1 MRIKVF
7 QAATMK
13 DAMAQVKDELGDDA
27 VILHTKKI
35 KKGGILGYGAKEI
48 FEVTA
53 ALDETP
59 RRPPKKRAERLPT
72 LAELQAE
79 EAGEGKPVKS
89 SVPLPLGHAGT
100 APAPAAA
107 AAADAQAAQGEPPLT
122 ALPQPQQPQ
131 PQPQLLQPQQPQ
143 LLQQQ
148 QSQPLPQQPPLPQP
162 QPQPQLSQQPPLPQP
177 QPQLPQQPHLSQSA
191 ARRYKTAGTEAAVAE
206 AERQAREAV
215 SRQAQAQA
223 SPQEPFVP
231 SFPSEEGH
239 ADPFQPLVPSAE
251 DPPAEPP
258 ARKVRRKKP
267 PARKLKKPRTVKE
280 KKTEEE
286 AETSSAAAPSR
297 RMKRGTEKADAPL
310 QEEDRQDGDA
320 SAAKADEEKQR
331 ETIEALQNE
340 LAQMKAMLVQVVGK
354 EKAPEDEMSLQQAL
368 KQQEVD
374 SDIVDDVVLQ
384 LPAETVLADRDTPLA
399 LEGLTKY
406 LSDNVQMADGLELK
420 ARKRKI
426 AALLGPTGVGKTTTL
441 AKIAAQCVL
450 EKGVST
456 AFITADTYRISAV
469 EQLKTYAD
477 ILGLP
482 IAIVYTPDE
491 LKEAI
496 QKFRQKQLILIDTAG
511 RSQHNRRQMA
521 ELKDFLAVNQNIE
534 KYLVLSATTKNEDAK
549 DIVDKFSV
557 CKPDKVIF
565 TKTDETKSLG
575 IILNI
580 LRKKAMRLSYLT
592 NGQSVPDDIVP
603 AQAEKLAELFLR

>member
-1 MRIKVF
+1 
-7 QAATMK
+7 MK

-53 ALDETP
+53 ALDEVP
-59 RRPPKKRAERLPT
+59 RRPPKKREERLPT
-72 LAELQAE
+72 LAELQAQDASAKE
-79 EAGEGKPVKS
+79 PPKS
-89 SVPLPLGHAGT
+89 AVPLPQGHAARAVQGETMTPLAVPQEGQARAVSASVAT
-100 APAPAAA
+100 AVDPLQMQMPVQQATAAA
-107 AAADAQAAQGEPPLT
+107 
-122 ALPQPQQPQ
+122 QPQRR
-131 PQPQLLQPQQPQ
+131 
-143 LLQQQ
+143 
-148 QSQPLPQQPPLPQP
+148 
-162 QPQPQLSQQPPLPQP
+162 
-177 QPQLPQQPHLSQSA
+177 LSQSA
-191 ARRYKTAGTEAAVAE
+191 AKSYKTAGTEAAVAE
-206 AERQAREAV
+206 AKRQAYDSMPDVTAPV
-215 SRQAQAQA
+215 VAGK
-223 SPQEPFVP
+223 EPFVP
-231 SFPSEEGH
+231 AFPSQEQAAES
-239 ADPFQPLVPSAE
+239 FLPLVPAAE
-251 DPPAEPP
+251 KAESLEPP
-258 ARKVRRKKP
+258 VRKVRRRRAATVKR
-267 PARKLKKPRTVKE
+267 RKLRAAE
-280 KKTEEE
+280 KKDTLDE
-286 AETSSAAAPSR
+286 AAVSSSAADVAPR
-297 RMKRGTEKADAPL
+297 AKPVDEKAAQASKEDADKS
-310 QEEDRQDGDA
+310 QESAARPPEKGDA
-320 SAAKADEEKQR
+320 ERQQ

-340 LAQMKAMLVQVVGK
+340 LLQMKAMLVQVVSK

-368 KQQEVD
+368 KQQDVEP
-374 SDIVDDVVLQ
+374 DIIEDVVLQ
-384 LPAETVLADRDTPLA
+384 LPAETILADKDTPLA

-406 LSDNVQMADGLELK
+406 LADNMQMADGLELK
-420 ARKRKI
+420 SRKRKI

-450 EKGVST
+450 EKGIST

-521 ELKDFLAVNQNIE
+521 ELKDFLAVNPNIE

-580 LRKKAMRLSYLT
+580 LCKKDMRLSYLT
-592 NGQSVPDDIVP
+592 NGQSVPDDIVS
-603 AQAEKLAELFLR
+603 AEAGKLAELFLR

>member
-1 MRIKVF
+1 
-7 QAATMK
+7 MK
-13 DAMAQVKDELGDDA
+13 EAMAQVKDELGDDA

-53 ALDETP
+53 ALDEVT

-79 EAGEGKPVKS
+79 EAGGGQKPKS
-89 SVPLPLGHAGT
+89 SVPLPQGHASPMPAAPSAPPVRQTPEQRT
-100 APAPAAA
+100 AVPLSASRPAAA
-107 AAADAQAAQGEPPLT
+107 APQSLQPAS
-122 ALPQPQQPQ
+122 LPPQQR
-131 PQPQLLQPQQPQ
+131 
-143 LLQQQ
+143 
-148 QSQPLPQQPPLPQP
+148 
-162 QPQPQLSQQPPLPQP
+162 
-177 QPQLPQQPHLSQSA
+177 LSQSA
-191 ARRYKTAGTEAAVAE
+191 ARSYRTAGTEAAVAA
-206 AERQAREAV
+206 AERQACAPAPASSAAV
-215 SRQAQAQA
+215 SAE
-223 SPQEPFVP
+223 SFVP
-231 SFPSEEGH
+231 SFPQGNAQEDS
-239 ADPFQPLVPSAE
+239 FQPLVPSAGE
-251 DPPAEPP
+251 APPKSP
-258 ARKVRRKKP
+258 ARKARRRKPAAPKRRKACAAEAKGAAGEETARAASASRRAKREADEAAVSPQEKRQKAEAP
-267 PARKLKKPRTVKE
+267 PAKS
-280 KKTEEE
+280 EEE
-286 AETSSAAAPSR
+286 R
-297 RMKRGTEKADAPL
+297 
-310 QEEDRQDGDA
+310 
-320 SAAKADEEKQR
+320 QR
-331 ETIEALQNE
+331 ETIEELQSE
-340 LAQMKAMLVQVVGK
+340 LAQMKAMLVQVVSK
-354 EKAPEDEMSLQQAL
+354 EKTPEDEMSLQQVL
-368 KQQEVD
+368 KQQEVE
-374 SDIVDDVVLQ
+374 SDIIDDVVLQ
-384 LPAETVLADRDTPLA
+384 LPAEAILADKDTPLA

-406 LSDNVQMADGLELK
+406 LADNVQMADGLELK
-420 ARKRKI
+420 SRKRKI

-521 ELKDFLAVNQNIE
+521 ELKEFLAVNQNIE

-549 DIVDKFSV
+549 DILDKFSG

-580 LRKKAMRLSYLT
+580 LRRKEMRLSYLT

-603 AQAEKLAELFLR
+603 AEAGKLAKLFLR

>member
-53 ALDETP
+53 ALDEVT
-59 RRPPKKRAERLPT
+59 RRPPKKRPERLPT

-79 EAGEGKPVKS
+79 AAGGETKPKS
-89 SVPLPLGHAGT
+89 AVPLPQGHA
-100 APAPAAA
+100 A
-107 AAADAQAAQGEPPLT
+107 
-122 ALPQPQQPQ
+122 ALPQAVPAAPAQQVSVPVPTGPPAAPVPPLMQSAQ
-131 PQPQLLQPQQPQ
+131 PMQ
-143 LLQQQ
+143 
-148 QSQPLPQQPPLPQP
+148 QPLPIE
-162 QPQPQLSQQPPLPQP
+162 SQQPM
-177 QPQLPQQPHLSQSA
+177 QQPRLSQSA
-191 ARRYKTAGTEAAVAE
+191 AKSYRTAGTEAAVAE
-206 AERQAREAV
+206 AARQARA
-215 SRQAQAQA
+215 AAPA
-223 SPQEPFVP
+223 SPDDASAEPFVP
-231 SFPSEEGH
+231 SFPSGKAPE
-239 ADPFQPLVPSAE
+239 APFQPLVPSAGE
-251 DPPAEPP
+251 APQESP
-258 ARKVRRKKP
+258 ARKARRRKPAQPKRRKVHAAEAKETAGVEAEREASSSRRVKREEDEAASSQEKRREDESP
-267 PARKLKKPRTVKE
+267 PAKS
-280 KKTEEE
+280 EEE
-286 AETSSAAAPSR
+286 R
-297 RMKRGTEKADAPL
+297 
-310 QEEDRQDGDA
+310 
-320 SAAKADEEKQR
+320 QR
-331 ETIEALQNE
+331 ETIEELQNE
-340 LAQMKAMLVQVVGK
+340 LAQMKAMLVQVVSK
-354 EKAPEDEMSLQQAL
+354 EKTPEDEMSLQQVL
-368 KQQEVD
+368 KQQEVE
-374 SDIVDDVVLQ
+374 SDIIDDVVLQ
-384 LPAETVLADRDTPLA
+384 LPAEAILADKDTPLA
-399 LEGLTKY
+399 LDGLTKY
-406 LSDNVQMADGLELK
+406 LADNVQMADGLELK
-420 ARKRKI
+420 SRKRKI

-450 EKGVST
+450 EKGIST

-521 ELKDFLAVNQNIE
+521 ELKEFLAVNQNIE

-549 DIVDKFSV
+549 DIIDKFSV

-580 LRKKAMRLSYLT
+580 LRRKEMRLSYLT

-603 AQAEKLAELFLR
+603 AEAGKLAELFLR

>member
-1 MRIKVF
+1 
-7 QAATMK
+7 MK

-89 SVPLPLGHAGT
+89 SVPLPQGHAG
-100 APAPAAA
+100 AVPAPAAA

-122 ALPQPQQPQ
+122 ALPQPQP
-131 PQPQLLQPQQPQ
+131 PQPQ

-206 AERQAREAV
+206 AERQAREAA

-297 RMKRGTEKADAPL
+297 RMKRGAEKADAPP

-340 LAQMKAMLVQVVGK
+340 LEQMKAMLVQVVGK
-354 EKAPEDEMSLQQAL
+354 EKTPEDEMSLQQAL

-592 NGQSVPDDIVP
+592 NGQSLPDDIVP

>member
-13 DAMAQVKDELGDDA
+13 DAMAQVKEELGDDA

-53 ALDETP
+53 ALDEVT
-59 RRPPKKRAERLPT
+59 RRPPKKRPERLPT

-79 EAGEGKPVKS
+79 AAGGETKPKS
-89 SVPLPLGHAGT
+89 AVPLPQGHAAT
-100 APAPAAA
+100 LPQAASATLPQVASAALAQQVSVPVPAGPPAAPV
-107 AAADAQAAQGEPPLT
+107 PPLMQS
-122 ALPQPQQPQ
+122 AQPVQQPR
-131 PQPQLLQPQQPQ
+131 
-143 LLQQQ
+143 
-148 QSQPLPQQPPLPQP
+148 
-162 QPQPQLSQQPPLPQP
+162 
-177 QPQLPQQPHLSQSA
+177 LSQSA
-191 ARRYKTAGTEAAVAE
+191 AKSYRTAGTEAAVAE
-206 AERQAREAV
+206 AARQARA
-215 SRQAQAQA
+215 AAPAAPGDA
-223 SPQEPFVP
+223 SAEPFVP
-231 SFPSEEGH
+231 SFPSGKASE
-239 ADPFQPLVPSAE
+239 APFQPFVPSAGE
-251 DPPAEPP
+251 APQ
-258 ARKVRRKKP
+258 KP
-267 PARKLKKPRTVKE
+267 PARKARRRKPAQPKRRKVHAAEAKE
-280 KKTEEE
+280 TAGAE
-286 AETSSAAAPSR
+286 AETPSSR
-297 RMKRGTEKADAPL
+297 RVKR
-310 QEEDRQDGDA
+310 EEDEAA
-320 SAAKADEEKQR
+320 SSQEKRREDESPSAKSEEERQR
-331 ETIEALQNE
+331 ETIEELQNE
-340 LAQMKAMLVQVVGK
+340 LAQMKAMLVQVVSK
-354 EKAPEDEMSLQQAL
+354 EKTPEDEMSLQQAL
-368 KQQEVD
+368 KQQEVE
-374 SDIVDDVVLQ
+374 SDIIDDVVLQ
-384 LPAETVLADRDTPLA
+384 LPAEAILADKDTPLA

-406 LSDNVQMADGLELK
+406 LAANVQMADGLELK
-420 ARKRKI
+420 SRKRKI

-450 EKGVST
+450 EKGIST

-521 ELKDFLAVNQNIE
+521 ELKEFLAVNQNIE

-549 DIVDKFSV
+549 DIIDKFSV

-580 LRKKAMRLSYLT
+580 LRRKEMRLSYLT

-603 AQAEKLAELFLR
+603 AEAGKLAELFLR

>member
-1 MRIKVF
+1 
-7 QAATMK
+7 MK

-53 ALDETP
+53 ALDEVT
-59 RRPPKKRAERLPT
+59 RRPPKKRPERLPT

-79 EAGEGKPVKS
+79 AAVGETKPKS
-89 SVPLPLGHAGT
+89 AVPLPQGHA
-100 APAPAAA
+100 AALPQAAPAALAQQVSVPVPTGPPA
-107 AAADAQAAQGEPPLT
+107 APVPPLMQS
-122 ALPQPQQPQ
+122 AQPMQ
-131 PQPQLLQPQQPQ
+131 
-143 LLQQQ
+143 
-148 QSQPLPQQPPLPQP
+148 QPLPIE
-162 QPQPQLSQQPPLPQP
+162 SQQPR
-177 QPQLPQQPHLSQSA
+177 LSQSA
-191 ARRYKTAGTEAAVAE
+191 AKSYRTAGTEAAVAE
-206 AERQAREAV
+206 AARQARA
-215 SRQAQAQA
+215 AAPAAPDDA
-223 SPQEPFVP
+223 SAEPFVP
-231 SFPSEEGH
+231 SFPSGKAPE
-239 ADPFQPLVPSAE
+239 APFQPLVPSAGE
-251 DPPAEPP
+251 APQESP
-258 ARKVRRKKP
+258 ARKARRRK
-267 PARKLKKPRTVKE
+267 PAQPKRRKVHAAEAKE
-280 KKTEEE
+280 AAGAE
-286 AETSSAAAPSR
+286 AETSSSR
-297 RMKRGTEKADAPL
+297 RVKR
-310 QEEDRQDGDA
+310 EEDEAA
-320 SAAKADEEKQR
+320 SSQEKRREDESPSVKSEEERQR
-331 ETIEALQNE
+331 ETIEELQNE
-340 LAQMKAMLVQVVGK
+340 LAQMKAMLVQVVSK
-354 EKAPEDEMSLQQAL
+354 EKTPEDEMSLQQVL
-368 KQQEVD
+368 KQQEVE
-374 SDIVDDVVLQ
+374 SDIIDDVVLQ
-384 LPAETVLADRDTPLA
+384 LPAEAILADKDTPLA
-399 LEGLTKY
+399 LDGLTKY
-406 LSDNVQMADGLELK
+406 LADNVQMADGLELK
-420 ARKRKI
+420 SRKRKI

-450 EKGVST
+450 EKGIST

-521 ELKDFLAVNQNIE
+521 ELKEFLAVNQNIE

-549 DIVDKFSV
+549 DIIDKFSV

-580 LRKKAMRLSYLT
+580 LRRKEMRLSYLT

-603 AQAEKLAELFLR
+603 AEAGKLAELFLR

>member
-1 MRIKVF
+1 
-7 QAATMK
+7 MK

-53 ALDETP
+53 ALDEVP
-59 RRPPKKRAERLPT
+59 RRPPKKREERLPT
-72 LAELQAE
+72 LAELQAQ
-79 EAGEGKPVKS
+79 EASPKESPKS
-89 SVPLPLGHAGT
+89 AVPLPQGHAARAVQGETMTPLAVPQDGQARAVSASVAT
-100 APAPAAA
+100 AVDPLQMQMPVQQATAAA
-107 AAADAQAAQGEPPLT
+107 
-122 ALPQPQQPQ
+122 QPQRR
-131 PQPQLLQPQQPQ
+131 
-143 LLQQQ
+143 
-148 QSQPLPQQPPLPQP
+148 
-162 QPQPQLSQQPPLPQP
+162 
-177 QPQLPQQPHLSQSA
+177 LSQSA
-191 ARRYKTAGTEAAVAE
+191 AKSYKTAGTEAAVAE
-206 AERQAREAV
+206 AKRQAYDSAPDV
-215 SRQAQAQA
+215 TAPVAA
-223 SPQEPFVP
+223 GKEPFVP
-231 SFPSEEGH
+231 AFPSQEQAAES
-239 ADPFQPLVPSAE
+239 FLPLVPAAE
-251 DPPAEPP
+251 KAESLEPP
-258 ARKVRRKKP
+258 ARKARRKRAATVKR
-267 PARKLKKPRTVKE
+267 RKLRAAE
-280 KKTEEE
+280 KKDTLDE
-286 AETSSAAAPSR
+286 AAASSSTADVAPR
-297 RMKRGTEKADAPL
+297 AKPVDEKAAQASKEDAAQR
-310 QEEDRQDGDA
+310 QESATRLPEKGDA
-320 SAAKADEEKQR
+320 ERQQ

-340 LAQMKAMLVQVVGK
+340 LLQMKAMLVQVVSK

-368 KQQEVD
+368 KQQDVEP
-374 SDIVDDVVLQ
+374 DIIEDVVLQ
-384 LPAETVLADRDTPLA
+384 LPAETILADKDTPLA

-406 LSDNVQMADGLELK
+406 LADNMQMADGLELK
-420 ARKRKI
+420 SRKRKI

-450 EKGVST
+450 EKGIST

-521 ELKDFLAVNQNIE
+521 ELKDFLAVNPNIE

-580 LRKKAMRLSYLT
+580 LCKKDMRLSYLT
-592 NGQSVPDDIVP
+592 NGQSVPDDIVS
-603 AQAEKLAELFLR
+603 AEAGKLAELFLR

>member
-53 ALDETP
+53 ALDEVT
-59 RRPPKKRAERLPT
+59 RRPPKKRPERLPT

-79 EAGEGKPVKS
+79 AAGSETKPKS
-89 SVPLPLGHAGT
+89 AVPLPQGHA
-100 APAPAAA
+100 A
-107 AAADAQAAQGEPPLT
+107 
-122 ALPQPQQPQ
+122 ALPQAVPAAPAQQVSVPVPTGPPAAPVPPLMQSAQ
-131 PQPQLLQPQQPQ
+131 PMQ
-143 LLQQQ
+143 
-148 QSQPLPQQPPLPQP
+148 QPLPIE
-162 QPQPQLSQQPPLPQP
+162 SQQPM
-177 QPQLPQQPHLSQSA
+177 QQPRLSQSA
-191 ARRYKTAGTEAAVAE
+191 AKSYRTAGTEAAVAE
-206 AERQAREAV
+206 AARQARA
-215 SRQAQAQA
+215 AAPA
-223 SPQEPFVP
+223 SPDDASAEPFVP
-231 SFPSEEGH
+231 SFPSGKAPE
-239 ADPFQPLVPSAE
+239 APFQPLVPSAGE
-251 DPPAEPP
+251 APQ
-258 ARKVRRKKP
+258 KP
-267 PARKLKKPRTVKE
+267 PARKARRRKLAQPKRRKVHAAEAKETAGVEAEREASSSRRVKREEDEAASSQE
-280 KKTEEE
+280 KRREDESPPAKSEEE
-286 AETSSAAAPSR
+286 R
-297 RMKRGTEKADAPL
+297 
-310 QEEDRQDGDA
+310 
-320 SAAKADEEKQR
+320 QR
-331 ETIEALQNE
+331 ETIEELQNE
-340 LAQMKAMLVQVVGK
+340 LAQMKAMLVQVVSK
-354 EKAPEDEMSLQQAL
+354 EKTPEDEMSLQQVL
-368 KQQEVD
+368 KQQEVE
-374 SDIVDDVVLQ
+374 SDIIDDVVLQ
-384 LPAETVLADRDTPLA
+384 LPAEAILADKDTPLA
-399 LEGLTKY
+399 LDGLTKY
-406 LSDNVQMADGLELK
+406 LADNVQMADGLELK
-420 ARKRKI
+420 SRKRKI

-450 EKGVST
+450 EKGIST

-521 ELKDFLAVNQNIE
+521 ELKEFLAVNQNIE

-549 DIVDKFSV
+549 DIIDKFSV

-580 LRKKAMRLSYLT
+580 LRRKEMRLSYLT

-603 AQAEKLAELFLR
+603 AEAGKLAELFLR

>member
-1 MRIKVF
+1 
-7 QAATMK
+7 MK

-53 ALDETP
+53 ALDEVT
-59 RRPPKKRAERLPT
+59 RRPPKKRPERLPT

-79 EAGEGKPVKS
+79 AAGGETKPKS
-89 SVPLPLGHAGT
+89 AVPLPQGHA
-100 APAPAAA
+100 AALPHAAPAALAQQVSVPVPAGPPA
-107 AAADAQAAQGEPPLT
+107 APVPPLMQS
-122 ALPQPQQPQ
+122 AQPMQ
-131 PQPQLLQPQQPQ
+131 
-143 LLQQQ
+143 
-148 QSQPLPQQPPLPQP
+148 QPLPIE
-162 QPQPQLSQQPPLPQP
+162 SQQPM
-177 QPQLPQQPHLSQSA
+177 QQPRLSQSA
-191 ARRYKTAGTEAAVAE
+191 AKSYRTAGTEAAVAE
-206 AERQAREAV
+206 AARQARA
-215 SRQAQAQA
+215 AAPAAPDDA
-223 SPQEPFVP
+223 SAEPFVP
-231 SFPSEEGH
+231 SFPSGKAPE
-239 ADPFQPLVPSAE
+239 APFQPLVPSAGE
-251 DPPAEPP
+251 APQESP
-258 ARKVRRKKP
+258 ARKARRRK
-267 PARKLKKPRTVKE
+267 PAQPKRRKVHAAEAKE
-280 KKTEEE
+280 AAGAE
-286 AETSSAAAPSR
+286 AETSSSR
-297 RMKRGTEKADAPL
+297 RVKR
-310 QEEDRQDGDA
+310 EEDEAA
-320 SAAKADEEKQR
+320 SSQEKRREDESPSVKSEEERQR
-331 ETIEALQNE
+331 ETIEELQNE
-340 LAQMKAMLVQVVGK
+340 LAQMKAMLVQVVSK
-354 EKAPEDEMSLQQAL
+354 EKTPEDEMSLQQVL
-368 KQQEVD
+368 KQQEVE
-374 SDIVDDVVLQ
+374 SDIIDDVVLQ
-384 LPAETVLADRDTPLA
+384 LPAEAILADKDTSLA
-399 LEGLTKY
+399 LDGLTKY
-406 LSDNVQMADGLELK
+406 LADNVQMADGLELK
-420 ARKRKI
+420 SRKRKI

-450 EKGVST
+450 EKGIST

-521 ELKDFLAVNQNIE
+521 ELKEFLAVNQNIE

-549 DIVDKFSV
+549 DIIDKFSV

-580 LRKKAMRLSYLT
+580 LRRKEMRLSYLT

-603 AQAEKLAELFLR
+603 AEAGKLAELFLR

>member
-53 ALDETP
+53 ALDEVT
-59 RRPPKKRAERLPT
+59 RRPPKKRPERLPT

-79 EAGEGKPVKS
+79 AAGSETKPKS
-89 SVPLPLGHAGT
+89 AVPLPQGHA
-100 APAPAAA
+100 A
-107 AAADAQAAQGEPPLT
+107 
-122 ALPQPQQPQ
+122 ALPQAVPAAPAQQVSVPVPTGPPAAPVPPLMQSAQ
-131 PQPQLLQPQQPQ
+131 PMQ
-143 LLQQQ
+143 
-148 QSQPLPQQPPLPQP
+148 QPLPIE
-162 QPQPQLSQQPPLPQP
+162 SQQPM
-177 QPQLPQQPHLSQSA
+177 QQPRLSQSA
-191 ARRYKTAGTEAAVAE
+191 AKSYRTAGTEAAVAE
-206 AERQAREAV
+206 AARQARA
-215 SRQAQAQA
+215 AAPA
-223 SPQEPFVP
+223 SPDDASAEPFVP
-231 SFPSEEGH
+231 SFPSGKAPE
-239 ADPFQPLVPSAE
+239 APFQPLVPSAGE
-251 DPPAEPP
+251 APQ
-258 ARKVRRKKP
+258 KP
-267 PARKLKKPRTVKE
+267 PARKARRRKPAQPKRRKVHAAEAKETAGVEAEREASSSRRVKREEDEAASSQE
-280 KKTEEE
+280 KRREDESPPAKSEEE
-286 AETSSAAAPSR
+286 R
-297 RMKRGTEKADAPL
+297 
-310 QEEDRQDGDA
+310 
-320 SAAKADEEKQR
+320 QR
-331 ETIEALQNE
+331 ETIEELQNE
-340 LAQMKAMLVQVVGK
+340 LAQMKAMLVQVVSK
-354 EKAPEDEMSLQQAL
+354 EKTPEDEMSLQQVL
-368 KQQEVD
+368 KQQEVE
-374 SDIVDDVVLQ
+374 SDIIDDVVLQ
-384 LPAETVLADRDTPLA
+384 LPAEAILADKDTPLA
-399 LEGLTKY
+399 LDGLTKY
-406 LSDNVQMADGLELK
+406 LADNVQMADGLELK
-420 ARKRKI
+420 SRKRKI

-450 EKGVST
+450 EKGIST

-521 ELKDFLAVNQNIE
+521 ELKEFLAVNQNIE

-549 DIVDKFSV
+549 DIIDKFSV

-580 LRKKAMRLSYLT
+580 LRRKEMRLSYLT

-603 AQAEKLAELFLR
+603 AEAGKLAELFLR

>member
-1 MRIKVF
+1 
-7 QAATMK
+7 MK
-13 DAMAQVKDELGDDA
+13 EAMAQVKDELGDDA

-53 ALDETP
+53 ALDEVT

-79 EAGEGKPVKS
+79 EAGGGQKPKS
-89 SVPLPLGHAGT
+89 SVPLPQGHASPMPAAPSAPPVRQTPEQRT
-100 APAPAAA
+100 AVPLPASRPAAA
-107 AAADAQAAQGEPPLT
+107 APQSLQPAS
-122 ALPQPQQPQ
+122 LPPQQR
-131 PQPQLLQPQQPQ
+131 
-143 LLQQQ
+143 
-148 QSQPLPQQPPLPQP
+148 
-162 QPQPQLSQQPPLPQP
+162 
-177 QPQLPQQPHLSQSA
+177 LSQSA
-191 ARRYKTAGTEAAVAE
+191 ARSYRTAGTEAAVAA
-206 AERQAREAV
+206 AERQACAPAPASSAAV
-215 SRQAQAQA
+215 SAE
-223 SPQEPFVP
+223 SFVP
-231 SFPSEEGH
+231 SFPQGNAQEDS
-239 ADPFQPLVPSAE
+239 FQPLVPSAGE
-251 DPPAEPP
+251 APPKSP
-258 ARKVRRKKP
+258 ARKARRRKPAAPKRRKACAAEAKGAAGEETARAASASRRAKREADEAAVSPQEKRQKAEAP
-267 PARKLKKPRTVKE
+267 PAKS
-280 KKTEEE
+280 EEE
-286 AETSSAAAPSR
+286 R
-297 RMKRGTEKADAPL
+297 
-310 QEEDRQDGDA
+310 
-320 SAAKADEEKQR
+320 QR
-331 ETIEALQNE
+331 ETIEELQSE
-340 LAQMKAMLVQVVGK
+340 LAQMKAMLVQVVSK
-354 EKAPEDEMSLQQAL
+354 EKTPEDEMSLQQVL
-368 KQQEVD
+368 KQQEVE
-374 SDIVDDVVLQ
+374 SDIIDDVVLQ
-384 LPAETVLADRDTPLA
+384 LPAEAILADKDTPLA

-406 LSDNVQMADGLELK
+406 LADNVQMADGLELK
-420 ARKRKI
+420 SRKRKI

-521 ELKDFLAVNQNIE
+521 ELKEFLAVNQNIE

-549 DIVDKFSV
+549 DILDKFSG

-580 LRKKAMRLSYLT
+580 LRRKEMRLSYLT

-603 AQAEKLAELFLR
+603 AEAGKLAKLFLR

>member
-1 MRIKVF
+1 
-7 QAATMK
+7 MK

-53 ALDETP
+53 ALDEVT
-59 RRPPKKRAERLPT
+59 RRPPKKRSERLPT

-79 EAGEGKPVKS
+79 AAGGETKPKS
-89 SVPLPLGHAGT
+89 AVPLPQGHA
-100 APAPAAA
+100 AALT
-107 AAADAQAAQGEPPLT
+107 QAAPVPVPAGSPVAPVPPLMQSH
-122 ALPQPQQPQ
+122 QPM
-131 PQPQLLQPQQPQ
+131 
-143 LLQQQ
+143 
-148 QSQPLPQQPPLPQP
+148 QQPPPIE
-162 QPQPQLSQQPPLPQP
+162 SQQPM
-177 QPQLPQQPHLSQSA
+177 QQPRLSQSA
-191 ARRYKTAGTEAAVAE
+191 AKSYRTAGTEAAVAE
-206 AERQAREAV
+206 AARQARA
-215 SRQAQAQA
+215 A
-223 SPQEPFVP
+223 SPVAHGDASAEPFVP
-231 SFPSEEGH
+231 SFPSGKTPE
-239 ADPFQPLVPSAE
+239 APFQPLVPSAGE
-251 DPPAEPP
+251 APQEPP
-258 ARKVRRKKP
+258 VRKVRRRKP
-267 PARKLKKPRTVKE
+267 AQPKRRKVHAAEAKE
-280 KKTEEE
+280 TAGVEVEREASSSRRGKREEDEAAASSQEKRREDESPSSKSEEE
-286 AETSSAAAPSR
+286 R
-297 RMKRGTEKADAPL
+297 
-310 QEEDRQDGDA
+310 
-320 SAAKADEEKQR
+320 QR
-331 ETIEALQNE
+331 ETIEELQNE
-340 LAQMKAMLVQVVGK
+340 LAQMKAMLVQVVSK
-354 EKAPEDEMSLQQAL
+354 EKTPEDEMSLQQVL
-368 KQQEVD
+368 KQQEVE
-374 SDIVDDVVLQ
+374 SDIIDDVVLQ
-384 LPAETVLADRDTPLA
+384 LPAEAILADKDTPLA
-399 LEGLTKY
+399 LEGLKKY
-406 LSDNVQMADGLELK
+406 LADNVQMADGLELK
-420 ARKRKI
+420 SRKRKI

-450 EKGVST
+450 EKGIST

-521 ELKDFLAVNQNIE
+521 ELKEFLAVNQNIE

-549 DIVDKFSV
+549 DIIDKFSV

-580 LRKKAMRLSYLT
+580 LRRKEMRLSYLT

-603 AQAEKLAELFLR
+603 AEAGKLAELFLR

>member
-53 ALDETP
+53 ALDEVT

-79 EAGEGKPVKS
+79 EAGGGQKPKS
-89 SVPLPLGHAGT
+89 SVPLPQGHAAALT
-100 APAPAAA
+100 QAAPVAPAQ
-107 AAADAQAAQGEPPLT
+107 QAPVPVPEGSPVAPVPPLMQS
-122 ALPQPQQPQ
+122 AQPMQPMQQPR
-131 PQPQLLQPQQPQ
+131 
-143 LLQQQ
+143 
-148 QSQPLPQQPPLPQP
+148 
-162 QPQPQLSQQPPLPQP
+162 
-177 QPQLPQQPHLSQSA
+177 LSQSA
-191 ARRYKTAGTEAAVAE
+191 AKSYRTAGTEAAVAE
-206 AERQAREAV
+206 AARQARA
-215 SRQAQAQA
+215 A
-223 SPQEPFVP
+223 SPVAHGDASAEPFVP
-231 SFPSEEGH
+231 SFPSGKAPEV
-239 ADPFQPLVPSAE
+239 PFQPLVPSAGE
-251 DPPAEPP
+251 APQEPP
-258 ARKVRRKKP
+258 VRKARRRKPAQPKRRKVHAAEAKETAGVEVERGVSSSRRGKREEDE
-267 PARKLKKPRTVKE
+267 AAASSQE
-280 KKTEEE
+280 KRREDESPSSKSEEE
-286 AETSSAAAPSR
+286 R
-297 RMKRGTEKADAPL
+297 
-310 QEEDRQDGDA
+310 
-320 SAAKADEEKQR
+320 QR
-331 ETIEALQNE
+331 ETIEELQNE
-340 LAQMKAMLVQVVGK
+340 LAQMKAMLVQVVSK
-354 EKAPEDEMSLQQAL
+354 EKTPEDEMSLQQVL
-368 KQQEVD
+368 KQQEVE
-374 SDIVDDVVLQ
+374 SDIIDDVVLQ
-384 LPAETVLADRDTPLA
+384 LPAETILADKDTPLA
-399 LEGLTKY
+399 LEGLKKY
-406 LSDNVQMADGLELK
+406 LADNVQMADGLELK
-420 ARKRKI
+420 SRKRKI

-450 EKGVST
+450 EKGIST

-521 ELKDFLAVNQNIE
+521 ELKEFLAVNQNIE

-549 DIVDKFSV
+549 DIIDKFSV

-580 LRKKAMRLSYLT
+580 LRRKEMRLSYLT

-603 AQAEKLAELFLR
+603 AEAGKLAELFLR

>member
-1 MRIKVF
+1 
-7 QAATMK
+7 MK
-13 DAMAQVKDELGDDA
+13 EAMAQVKDELGDDA

-53 ALDETP
+53 ALDEVT

-79 EAGEGKPVKS
+79 EAGGGQKPKS
-89 SVPLPLGHAGT
+89 SVPLPQGHASPMPAAPSAPPVRQTPEQRT
-100 APAPAAA
+100 AVPLPASRPAAA
-107 AAADAQAAQGEPPLT
+107 A
-122 ALPQPQQPQ
+122 PQS
-131 PQPQLLQPQQPQ
+131 LQPA
-143 LLQQQ
+143 
-148 QSQPLPQQPPLPQP
+148 SLPQQQR
-162 QPQPQLSQQPPLPQP
+162 
-177 QPQLPQQPHLSQSA
+177 LSQSA
-191 ARRYKTAGTEAAVAE
+191 ARSYRTAGTEAAVAA
-206 AERQAREAV
+206 AERQAHAPAPASSAAV
-215 SRQAQAQA
+215 SAE
-223 SPQEPFVP
+223 SFVP
-231 SFPSEEGH
+231 SFPQGNAQEDS
-239 ADPFQPLVPSAE
+239 FQPLVPSAGE
-251 DPPAEPP
+251 APPKSP
-258 ARKVRRKKP
+258 ARKARRRKPAAPKRRKACAAEAKGAAGEETARAASASRRAKREADEAAVSPQEKRQKAEAP
-267 PARKLKKPRTVKE
+267 PAKS
-280 KKTEEE
+280 EEE
-286 AETSSAAAPSR
+286 R
-297 RMKRGTEKADAPL
+297 
-310 QEEDRQDGDA
+310 
-320 SAAKADEEKQR
+320 QR
-331 ETIEALQNE
+331 ETIEELQSE
-340 LAQMKAMLVQVVGK
+340 LAQMKAMLVQVVSK
-354 EKAPEDEMSLQQAL
+354 EKTPEDEMSLQQAL
-368 KQQEVD
+368 KQQEVEP
-374 SDIVDDVVLQ
+374 DIIDDVVLQ
-384 LPAETVLADRDTPLA
+384 LPAEAILADKDTPLA

-406 LSDNVQMADGLELK
+406 LADNVQMADGLELK
-420 ARKRKI
+420 SRKRKI

-521 ELKDFLAVNQNIE
+521 ELKEFLAVNQNIE

-549 DIVDKFSV
+549 DILDKFSG

-565 TKTDETKSLG
+565 TKTDETRSLG

-580 LRKKAMRLSYLT
+580 LRRKEMRLSYLT

-603 AQAEKLAELFLR
+603 AEAGKLAKLFLR

>member
-13 DAMAQVKDELGDDA
+13 EAMAQVKDELGDDA

-53 ALDETP
+53 ALDEVT

-79 EAGEGKPVKS
+79 EAGGGQKPKS
-89 SVPLPLGHAGT
+89 SVPLPQGHAS
-100 APAPAAA
+100 PMPAAPSAPPARQTPEQRTAVPLPASRPA
-107 AAADAQAAQGEPPLT
+107 AVAP
-122 ALPQPQQPQ
+122 
-131 PQPQLLQPQQPQ
+131 
-143 LLQQQ
+143 
-148 QSQPLPQQPPLPQP
+148 QSQPASLPQQQR
-162 QPQPQLSQQPPLPQP
+162 
-177 QPQLPQQPHLSQSA
+177 LSQSA
-191 ARRYKTAGTEAAVAE
+191 ARSYRTAGTEAAVAA
-206 AERQAREAV
+206 AERQAHAPAPASSAAV
-215 SRQAQAQA
+215 SAE
-223 SPQEPFVP
+223 SFVQ
-231 SFPSEEGH
+231 SFPPGKAQEAS
-239 ADPFQPLVPSAE
+239 FQPLVPSAGE
-251 DPPAEPP
+251 APPKSP
-258 ARKVRRKKP
+258 ARKARRRKPAAPKRRKACAAEAKGAAGEETARAASASRRAKREADEAAVSPQEKRQKAEAP
-267 PARKLKKPRTVKE
+267 PAKS
-280 KKTEEE
+280 EEE
-286 AETSSAAAPSR
+286 R
-297 RMKRGTEKADAPL
+297 
-310 QEEDRQDGDA
+310 
-320 SAAKADEEKQR
+320 QR
-331 ETIEALQNE
+331 ETIEELQSE
-340 LAQMKAMLVQVVGK
+340 LAQMKAMLVQVVSK
-354 EKAPEDEMSLQQAL
+354 EKTPEDEMSLQQAL
-368 KQQEVD
+368 KQQEVEP
-374 SDIVDDVVLQ
+374 DIIDDVVLQ
-384 LPAETVLADRDTPLA
+384 LPAEAILADKDTPLA

-406 LSDNVQMADGLELK
+406 LADNVQMADGLELK
-420 ARKRKI
+420 SRKRKI

-521 ELKDFLAVNQNIE
+521 ELKEFLAVNQNIE

-549 DIVDKFSV
+549 DILDKFSG

-580 LRKKAMRLSYLT
+580 LRRKEMRLSYLT

-603 AQAEKLAELFLR
+603 AEAGKLAKLFLR

>member
-53 ALDETP
+53 ALDEVT
-59 RRPPKKRAERLPT
+59 RRPPKKRSERLPT

-79 EAGEGKPVKS
+79 AAGGETKPKS
-89 SVPLPLGHAGT
+89 AVPLPQGHAAALT
-100 APAPAAA
+100 QAAPVAPAQQAPVPVPAGSPVAPV
-107 AAADAQAAQGEPPLT
+107 PPLMQSH
-122 ALPQPQQPQ
+122 QPM
-131 PQPQLLQPQQPQ
+131 
-143 LLQQQ
+143 
-148 QSQPLPQQPPLPQP
+148 QQPPPIE
-162 QPQPQLSQQPPLPQP
+162 SQQPM
-177 QPQLPQQPHLSQSA
+177 QQPRLSQSA
-191 ARRYKTAGTEAAVAE
+191 AKSYRTAGTEAAVAE
-206 AERQAREAV
+206 AARQARA
-215 SRQAQAQA
+215 A
-223 SPQEPFVP
+223 SPVAHGDASAESFVP
-231 SFPSEEGH
+231 SFPSGKTPE
-239 ADPFQPLVPSAE
+239 APFQPLVPSAGE
-251 DPPAEPP
+251 APQEPP
-258 ARKVRRKKP
+258 VRKARRRKPAQPKRRKVHAAEAKETAGVEVEREASSSRRGKREEDE
-267 PARKLKKPRTVKE
+267 AAASSQE
-280 KKTEEE
+280 KRREDESPSSKSEEE
-286 AETSSAAAPSR
+286 R
-297 RMKRGTEKADAPL
+297 
-310 QEEDRQDGDA
+310 
-320 SAAKADEEKQR
+320 QR
-331 ETIEALQNE
+331 ETIEELQNE
-340 LAQMKAMLVQVVGK
+340 LAQMKAMLVQVVSK
-354 EKAPEDEMSLQQAL
+354 EKTPEDEMSLQQVL
-368 KQQEVD
+368 KQQEVE
-374 SDIVDDVVLQ
+374 SDIIDDVVLQ
-384 LPAETVLADRDTPLA
+384 LPAEAILADKDTPLA
-399 LEGLTKY
+399 LEGLKKY
-406 LSDNVQMADGLELK
+406 LADNVQMADGLELK
-420 ARKRKI
+420 SRKRKI

-450 EKGVST
+450 EKGIST

-521 ELKDFLAVNQNIE
+521 ELKEFLAVNQNIE

-549 DIVDKFSV
+549 DIIDKFSV

-580 LRKKAMRLSYLT
+580 LRRKEMRLSYLT

-603 AQAEKLAELFLR
+603 AEAGKLAELFLR

>member
-48 FEVTA
+48 SEVTA

-122 ALPQPQQPQ
+122 ALPQPQQP
-131 PQPQLLQPQQPQ
+131 QPQ

-297 RMKRGTEKADAPL
+297 RMKRGAEKADAPP

-354 EKAPEDEMSLQQAL
+354 EKTPEDEMSLQQAL

-469 EQLKTYAD
+469 

>member
-1 MRIKVF
+1 
-7 QAATMK
+7 MK

-53 ALDETP
+53 ALDEVT
-59 RRPPKKRAERLPT
+59 RRPPKKRPERLPT

-79 EAGEGKPVKS
+79 AAGGETKLKS
-89 SVPLPLGHAGT
+89 AVPLPQGHA
-100 APAPAAA
+100 A
-107 AAADAQAAQGEPPLT
+107 
-122 ALPQPQQPQ
+122 ALPQAASAALAQQVSVPVPTGPPAAPMPPLMQSAQ
-131 PQPQLLQPQQPQ
+131 PMQPMQ
-143 LLQQQ
+143 
-148 QSQPLPQQPPLPQP
+148 QPLPIE
-162 QPQPQLSQQPPLPQP
+162 SQQPM
-177 QPQLPQQPHLSQSA
+177 QQPRLSQSA
-191 ARRYKTAGTEAAVAE
+191 AKSYRTAGTEAAVAE
-206 AERQAREAV
+206 AARQARA
-215 SRQAQAQA
+215 AAPAAPDDA
-223 SPQEPFVP
+223 SAEPFVP
-231 SFPSEEGH
+231 SFPSGKAPE
-239 ADPFQPLVPSAE
+239 APFQPLVPSAGE
-251 DPPAEPP
+251 APQESP
-258 ARKVRRKKP
+258 ARKARRRK
-267 PARKLKKPRTVKE
+267 PAQPKRRKVHAAEAKE
-280 KKTEEE
+280 AAGAE
-286 AETSSAAAPSR
+286 AETSSSR
-297 RMKRGTEKADAPL
+297 RVKR
-310 QEEDRQDGDA
+310 EEDEAA
-320 SAAKADEEKQR
+320 SSQEKRREDESLPAKSEEERQR
-331 ETIEALQNE
+331 ETIEELQNE
-340 LAQMKAMLVQVVGK
+340 LAQMKAMLVQVVSK
-354 EKAPEDEMSLQQAL
+354 EKTPEDEMSLQQVL
-368 KQQEVD
+368 KQQEVE
-374 SDIVDDVVLQ
+374 SDIIDDVVLQ
-384 LPAETVLADRDTPLA
+384 LPAEAILADKDTPLA
-399 LEGLTKY
+399 LDGLTKY
-406 LSDNVQMADGLELK
+406 LADNVQMADGLELK
-420 ARKRKI
+420 SRKRKI

-450 EKGVST
+450 EKGIST

-521 ELKDFLAVNQNIE
+521 ELKEFLAVNQNIE

-549 DIVDKFSV
+549 DIIDKFSV

-580 LRKKAMRLSYLT
+580 LRRKEMRLSYLT

-603 AQAEKLAELFLR
+603 AEAGKLAELFLR

>member
-53 ALDETP
+53 ALDEVT
-59 RRPPKKRAERLPT
+59 RRPPKKRPERLPT

-79 EAGEGKPVKS
+79 AAGGETKPKS
-89 SVPLPLGHAGT
+89 AVPLPQGHA
-100 APAPAAA
+100 A
-107 AAADAQAAQGEPPLT
+107 
-122 ALPQPQQPQ
+122 ALPQAASATLPQVASAALAQQVSVPVPAGPPAAPVPPLVQSAQPMQ
-131 PQPQLLQPQQPQ
+131 PMQPMQ
-143 LLQQQ
+143 
-148 QSQPLPQQPPLPQP
+148 QPLPIESHQPMQQPR
-162 QPQPQLSQQPPLPQP
+162 
-177 QPQLPQQPHLSQSA
+177 LSQSA
-191 ARRYKTAGTEAAVAE
+191 AKSYRTAGTEAAVAE
-206 AERQAREAV
+206 AARQARA
-215 SRQAQAQA
+215 AAPA
-223 SPQEPFVP
+223 SPDDASAEPFVP
-231 SFPSEEGH
+231 SFPSGKVPE
-239 ADPFQPLVPSAE
+239 APFQPLVPSAGE
-251 DPPAEPP
+251 APQASP
-258 ARKVRRKKP
+258 ARKARRRKTAQPKR
-267 PARKLKKPRTVKE
+267 RKVHAAEAKEAAGVEAEREASSSRRVKREEDEAASSQE
-280 KKTEEE
+280 KRREDESPSVKSEEE
-286 AETSSAAAPSR
+286 R
-297 RMKRGTEKADAPL
+297 
-310 QEEDRQDGDA
+310 
-320 SAAKADEEKQR
+320 QR
-331 ETIEALQNE
+331 ETIEELQNE
-340 LAQMKAMLVQVVGK
+340 LAQMKAMLVQVVSK
-354 EKAPEDEMSLQQAL
+354 EKTPEDEMSLQQAL
-368 KQQEVD
+368 KQQEVE
-374 SDIVDDVVLQ
+374 SDIIDDVVLQ
-384 LPAETVLADRDTPLA
+384 LPAEAILADKNTPLA
-399 LEGLTKY
+399 LDGLTKY
-406 LSDNVQMADGLELK
+406 LAANVQMADGLELK
-420 ARKRKI
+420 SRKRKI

-450 EKGVST
+450 EKGIST

-521 ELKDFLAVNQNIE
+521 ELKEFLAVNQNIE

-549 DIVDKFSV
+549 DIIDKFSV

-580 LRKKAMRLSYLT
+580 LRRKEMRLSYLT

-603 AQAEKLAELFLR
+603 AEAGKLAELFLR

>member
-27 VILHTKKI
+27 VILHTKRI

-53 ALDETP
+53 ALDEVT
-59 RRPPKKRAERLPT
+59 RRPPKKRSERLPT

-79 EAGEGKPVKS
+79 AAGGETKPKS
-89 SVPLPLGHAGT
+89 AVPLPQGHA
-100 APAPAAA
+100 AALT
-107 AAADAQAAQGEPPLT
+107 QAAPVPVPAGSPVTPVPPLMQS
-122 ALPQPQQPQ
+122 AQPMQPMRQPPPIELQQPM
-131 PQPQLLQPQQPQ
+131 QQPR
-143 LLQQQ
+143 
-148 QSQPLPQQPPLPQP
+148 
-162 QPQPQLSQQPPLPQP
+162 
-177 QPQLPQQPHLSQSA
+177 LSQSA
-191 ARRYKTAGTEAAVAE
+191 AKSYRTAGTEAAVAE
-206 AERQAREAV
+206 AARQARA
-215 SRQAQAQA
+215 A
-223 SPQEPFVP
+223 SPVAHGDASAEPFVS
-231 SFPSEEGH
+231 SFPSGKASE
-239 ADPFQPLVPSAE
+239 APFQPLVPSAGE
-251 DPPAEPP
+251 APQEPP
-258 ARKVRRKKP
+258 VRKARRRKPAQPKRRKVHAAEAKETAGVEVEREVSSSRRGKREEDE
-267 PARKLKKPRTVKE
+267 AAASSQE
-280 KKTEEE
+280 KRREDESPSSKSEEE
-286 AETSSAAAPSR
+286 R
-297 RMKRGTEKADAPL
+297 
-310 QEEDRQDGDA
+310 
-320 SAAKADEEKQR
+320 QR
-331 ETIEALQNE
+331 ETIEELQNE
-340 LAQMKAMLVQVVGK
+340 LAQMKAMLVQVVSK
-354 EKAPEDEMSLQQAL
+354 EKTPEDEMSLQQVL
-368 KQQEVD
+368 KQQEVE
-374 SDIVDDVVLQ
+374 SDIIDDVVLQ
-384 LPAETVLADRDTPLA
+384 LPAEAILADKDTPLA
-399 LEGLTKY
+399 LEGLKKY
-406 LSDNVQMADGLELK
+406 LADNVQMADGLELK
-420 ARKRKI
+420 SRKRKI

-450 EKGVST
+450 EKGIST

-521 ELKDFLAVNQNIE
+521 ELKEFLAVNQNIE

-549 DIVDKFSV
+549 DIIDKFSV

-580 LRKKAMRLSYLT
+580 LRRKEMRLSYLT

-603 AQAEKLAELFLR
+603 AEAGKLAELFLR

>member
-53 ALDETP
+53 ALDEVT
-59 RRPPKKRAERLPT
+59 RRPPKKRPERLPT

-79 EAGEGKPVKS
+79 AAGGETKPKS
-89 SVPLPLGHAGT
+89 AVPLPQGHA
-100 APAPAAA
+100 AALPQAAPAAP
-107 AAADAQAAQGEPPLT
+107 AQQVSVPVPAGPPVAPVPPLMQS
-122 ALPQPQQPQ
+122 AQPMQ
-131 PQPQLLQPQQPQ
+131 
-143 LLQQQ
+143 
-148 QSQPLPQQPPLPQP
+148 QPLPIE
-162 QPQPQLSQQPPLPQP
+162 SQQPM
-177 QPQLPQQPHLSQSA
+177 QQPRLSQSA
-191 ARRYKTAGTEAAVAE
+191 AKSYRTAGTEAAVAE
-206 AERQAREAV
+206 AARQARA
-215 SRQAQAQA
+215 AAPA
-223 SPQEPFVP
+223 SPDDASAEPFVP
-231 SFPSEEGH
+231 SFPSGKAPE
-239 ADPFQPLVPSAE
+239 APFQPLVPSAGE
-251 DPPAEPP
+251 APQEPP
-258 ARKVRRKKP
+258 ARKARRRK
-267 PARKLKKPRTVKE
+267 PAQPKRRKVHAAEAAEAKE
-280 KKTEEE
+280 TAGAE
-286 AETSSAAAPSR
+286 AETPSSCR
-297 RMKRGTEKADAPL
+297 VKR
-310 QEEDRQDGDA
+310 EEDEAASSQEKRREDG
-320 SAAKADEEKQR
+320 SPTAKSEEERQR
-331 ETIEALQNE
+331 ETIEELQNE
-340 LAQMKAMLVQVVGK
+340 LAQMKAMLVQVVSK
-354 EKAPEDEMSLQQAL
+354 EKTPEDEMSLQQVL
-368 KQQEVD
+368 KQQEVE
-374 SDIVDDVVLQ
+374 SDIIDDVVLQ
-384 LPAETVLADRDTPLA
+384 LPAEAILADKDTPLA
-399 LEGLTKY
+399 LDGLTKY
-406 LSDNVQMADGLELK
+406 LADNVQMADGLELK
-420 ARKRKI
+420 SRKRKI

-450 EKGVST
+450 EKGIST

-521 ELKDFLAVNQNIE
+521 ELKEFLAVNQNIE

-549 DIVDKFSV
+549 DIIDKFSV

-580 LRKKAMRLSYLT
+580 LRRKEMRLSYLT

-603 AQAEKLAELFLR
+603 AEAGKLAELFLR

>member
-1 MRIKVF
+1 
-7 QAATMK
+7 MK
-13 DAMAQVKDELGDDA
+13 EAMAQVKDELGDDA

-53 ALDETP
+53 ALDEVT

-79 EAGEGKPVKS
+79 EAGGGQKPKS
-89 SVPLPLGHAGT
+89 SVPLPQGHASPMPAAPSAPPVRQTPEQRT
-100 APAPAAA
+100 AVPLPASRPAAA
-107 AAADAQAAQGEPPLT
+107 A
-122 ALPQPQQPQ
+122 PQS
-131 PQPQLLQPQQPQ
+131 LQPA
-143 LLQQQ
+143 
-148 QSQPLPQQPPLPQP
+148 SLPQQQR
-162 QPQPQLSQQPPLPQP
+162 
-177 QPQLPQQPHLSQSA
+177 LSQSA
-191 ARRYKTAGTEAAVAE
+191 ARSYRTAGTEAVVAA
-206 AERQAREAV
+206 AERQAHAPAPASSAAV
-215 SRQAQAQA
+215 SAE
-223 SPQEPFVP
+223 SFVP
-231 SFPSEEGH
+231 SFPQGNAQEDS
-239 ADPFQPLVPSAE
+239 FQPLVPSAGE
-251 DPPAEPP
+251 APPKSP
-258 ARKVRRKKP
+258 ARKARRRKPAAPKRRKACAAEAKGAAGEETARAASASRRAKREADEAAVSPQEKRQKAEAP
-267 PARKLKKPRTVKE
+267 PAKS
-280 KKTEEE
+280 EEE
-286 AETSSAAAPSR
+286 R
-297 RMKRGTEKADAPL
+297 
-310 QEEDRQDGDA
+310 
-320 SAAKADEEKQR
+320 QR
-331 ETIEALQNE
+331 ETIEELQSE
-340 LAQMKAMLVQVVGK
+340 LAQMKAMLVQVVSK
-354 EKAPEDEMSLQQAL
+354 EKTPEDEMSLQQAL
-368 KQQEVD
+368 KQQEVEP
-374 SDIVDDVVLQ
+374 DIIDDVVLQ
-384 LPAETVLADRDTPLA
+384 LPAEAILADKDTPLA

-406 LSDNVQMADGLELK
+406 LADNVQMADGLELK
-420 ARKRKI
+420 SRKRKI

-521 ELKDFLAVNQNIE
+521 ELKEFLAVNQNIE

-549 DIVDKFSV
+549 DILDKFSG

-580 LRKKAMRLSYLT
+580 LRRKEMRLSYLT

-603 AQAEKLAELFLR
+603 AEAGKLAKLFLR

>member
-1 MRIKVF
+1 
-7 QAATMK
+7 MK
-13 DAMAQVKDELGDDA
+13 EAMAQVKDELGDDA

-53 ALDETP
+53 ALDEVT

-79 EAGEGKPVKS
+79 EAGGGQKPKS
-89 SVPLPLGHAGT
+89 SVPLPQGHASPMPAAPSAPPVRQTPEQRT
-100 APAPAAA
+100 AVPLPASRPAAA
-107 AAADAQAAQGEPPLT
+107 APQSLQPAS
-122 ALPQPQQPQ
+122 LPPQQR
-131 PQPQLLQPQQPQ
+131 
-143 LLQQQ
+143 
-148 QSQPLPQQPPLPQP
+148 
-162 QPQPQLSQQPPLPQP
+162 
-177 QPQLPQQPHLSQSA
+177 LSQSA
-191 ARRYKTAGTEAAVAE
+191 ARSYRTAGTEAAVAA
-206 AERQAREAV
+206 AERQAYAPAPASSAAV
-215 SRQAQAQA
+215 SAE
-223 SPQEPFVP
+223 SFVP
-231 SFPSEEGH
+231 SFPQGNAQEDS
-239 ADPFQPLVPSAE
+239 FQPLVPSAGE
-251 DPPAEPP
+251 APPKSP
-258 ARKVRRKKP
+258 ARKARRRK
-267 PARKLKKPRTVKE
+267 PAAPKRRKACAAEAKGAAGEETARAACAPRR
-280 KKTEEE
+280 
-286 AETSSAAAPSR
+286 AARAGGPAGGAAAGHEP
-297 RMKRGTEKADAPL
+297 
-310 QEEDRQDGDA
+310 A
-320 SAAKADEEKQR
+320 SAAPASRRATRVADEAAVSPQEKRQKAEAPPAKSEEERQR
-331 ETIEALQNE
+331 ETIEELQSE
-340 LAQMKAMLVQVVGK
+340 LAQMKAMLVQVVSK
-354 EKAPEDEMSLQQAL
+354 EKTPEDEMSLQQAL
-368 KQQEVD
+368 KQQEVEP
-374 SDIVDDVVLQ
+374 DIIDDVVLQ
-384 LPAETVLADRDTPLA
+384 LPAEAILADKDTPLA

-406 LSDNVQMADGLELK
+406 LTDNVQMADGLELK
-420 ARKRKI
+420 SRKRKI

-521 ELKDFLAVNQNIE
+521 ELKEFLAVNQNIE

-549 DIVDKFSV
+549 DILDKFSG

-580 LRKKAMRLSYLT
+580 LRRKEMRLSYLT

-603 AQAEKLAELFLR
+603 AEAGKLAKLFLR

>member
-1 MRIKVF
+1 
-7 QAATMK
+7 MK
-13 DAMAQVKDELGDDA
+13 EAMAQVKDELGDDA

-53 ALDETP
+53 ALDEVT

-79 EAGEGKPVKS
+79 EAGGGQKPKS
-89 SVPLPLGHAGT
+89 SVPLPQGHAS
-100 APAPAAA
+100 PMPAAPSAPPVRQTPEQRTAVPLPASRPVA
-107 AAADAQAAQGEPPLT
+107 AA
-122 ALPQPQQPQ
+122 PQS
-131 PQPQLLQPQQPQ
+131 LQPA
-143 LLQQQ
+143 
-148 QSQPLPQQPPLPQP
+148 SLPQQQR
-162 QPQPQLSQQPPLPQP
+162 
-177 QPQLPQQPHLSQSA
+177 LSQSA
-191 ARRYKTAGTEAAVAE
+191 ARSYRTAGTEAAVAA
-206 AERQAREAV
+206 AERQAHAPAPASSAAV
-215 SRQAQAQA
+215 SAE
-223 SPQEPFVP
+223 SFVP
-231 SFPSEEGH
+231 SFPQGNAQEDS
-239 ADPFQPLVPSAE
+239 FQPLVPSAGE
-251 DPPAEPP
+251 APPKSLARKARRRKPAAPKRRKACAAEAKGAAGEETARAASASRRAKREADEAAVSPQEKRQKAEAPPA
-258 ARKVRRKKP
+258 KS
-267 PARKLKKPRTVKE
+267 
-280 KKTEEE
+280 EEE
-286 AETSSAAAPSR
+286 R
-297 RMKRGTEKADAPL
+297 
-310 QEEDRQDGDA
+310 
-320 SAAKADEEKQR
+320 QR
-331 ETIEALQNE
+331 ETIEELQSE
-340 LAQMKAMLVQVVGK
+340 LAQMKAMLVQVVSK
-354 EKAPEDEMSLQQAL
+354 EKTPEDEMSLQQAL
-368 KQQEVD
+368 KQQEVEP
-374 SDIVDDVVLQ
+374 DIIDDVVLQ
-384 LPAETVLADRDTPLA
+384 LPAEAILADKDTPLA

-406 LSDNVQMADGLELK
+406 LADNVQMADGLELK
-420 ARKRKI
+420 SRKRKI

-521 ELKDFLAVNQNIE
+521 ELKEFLAVNQNIE

-549 DIVDKFSV
+549 DILDKFSG

-580 LRKKAMRLSYLT
+580 LRRKEMRLSYLT

-603 AQAEKLAELFLR
+603 AEAGKLAKLFLR

>member
-7 QAATMK
+7 QAAAMK

-89 SVPLPLGHAGT
+89 SVPLPQGHAG
-100 APAPAAA
+100 AVPAPAAA
-107 AAADAQAAQGEPPLT
+107 AAADAQAAQVEPPLA

-131 PQPQLLQPQQPQ
+131 PQPQLLPQQPSQ
-143 LLQQQ
+143 PMPQQPPMPQQ
-148 QSQPLPQQPPLPQP
+148 QSQLPQQ
-162 QPQPQLSQQPPLPQP
+162 S
-177 QPQLPQQPHLSQSA
+177 HLSQSA
-191 ARRYKTAGTEAAVAE
+191 ARRYKTAGTEAAVVE
-206 AERQAREAV
+206 AERQARETA
-215 SRQAQAQA
+215 SRPAQAQA
-223 SPQEPFVP
+223 SPQESFVP

-239 ADPFQPLVPSAE
+239 ANPFQPLVPSAE

-258 ARKVRRKKP
+258 VRKVRRKKP
-267 PARKLKKPRTVKE
+267 PARKLKKPRTGKE

-286 AETSSAAAPSR
+286 AETSSAAAPPR
-297 RMKRGTEKADAPL
+297 RMKRGAEKADAPP

-320 SAAKADEEKQR
+320 SAAKADKEKQR

-354 EKAPEDEMSLQQAL
+354 EKTPEDEMSLQQAL

>member
-53 ALDETP
+53 ALDEVT
-59 RRPPKKRAERLPT
+59 RRPPKKRPERLPT
-72 LAELQAE
+72 LAELQV
-79 EAGEGKPVKS
+79 EAAGSETKPKS
-89 SVPLPLGHAGT
+89 AVPLPQGHA
-100 APAPAAA
+100 A
-107 AAADAQAAQGEPPLT
+107 
-122 ALPQPQQPQ
+122 ALPQAASAALAQQVSVPVPTGSPAAPVPPLMQSAQ
-131 PQPQLLQPQQPQ
+131 PMQPMQ
-143 LLQQQ
+143 
-148 QSQPLPQQPPLPQP
+148 QPLPIE
-162 QPQPQLSQQPPLPQP
+162 SQQPM
-177 QPQLPQQPHLSQSA
+177 QQPRLSQSA
-191 ARRYKTAGTEAAVAE
+191 AKSYRTAGTEAAVAE
-206 AERQAREAV
+206 AARQARA
-215 SRQAQAQA
+215 AAPA
-223 SPQEPFVP
+223 SPDDASAEPFVP
-231 SFPSEEGH
+231 SFPSGKAPE
-239 ADPFQPLVPSAE
+239 APFQPLVPSAGE
-251 DPPAEPP
+251 APQ
-258 ARKVRRKKP
+258 KP
-267 PARKLKKPRTVKE
+267 PARKARRRKPAQPKRRKVHAAEAKETAGVEAEKEASSSRRVKREEDEAASSQE
-280 KKTEEE
+280 KRREDESPPAKSEEE
-286 AETSSAAAPSR
+286 R
-297 RMKRGTEKADAPL
+297 
-310 QEEDRQDGDA
+310 
-320 SAAKADEEKQR
+320 QR
-331 ETIEALQNE
+331 ETIEELQNE
-340 LAQMKAMLVQVVGK
+340 LAQMKAMLVQVVSK
-354 EKAPEDEMSLQQAL
+354 EKTPEDEMSLQQVL
-368 KQQEVD
+368 KQQEVE
-374 SDIVDDVVLQ
+374 SDIIDDVVLQ
-384 LPAETVLADRDTPLA
+384 LPAEAILADKDTPLA
-399 LEGLTKY
+399 LDGLTKY
-406 LSDNVQMADGLELK
+406 LADNVQMADGLELK
-420 ARKRKI
+420 SRKRKI

-450 EKGVST
+450 EKGIST

-521 ELKDFLAVNQNIE
+521 ELKEFLAVNQNIE

-549 DIVDKFSV
+549 DIIDKFSV

-580 LRKKAMRLSYLT
+580 LRRKEMRLSYLT

-603 AQAEKLAELFLR
+603 AEAGKLAELFLR

>member
-53 ALDETP
+53 ALDEVT
-59 RRPPKKRAERLPT
+59 RRPPKKRPERLPT

-79 EAGEGKPVKS
+79 AAGSETKPKS
-89 SVPLPLGHAGT
+89 AVPLPQGHA
-100 APAPAAA
+100 A
-107 AAADAQAAQGEPPLT
+107 
-122 ALPQPQQPQ
+122 ALPQAVPAAPAQQVSVPVPTGPPAAPVPPLMQSAQ
-131 PQPQLLQPQQPQ
+131 PMQPMQ
-143 LLQQQ
+143 
-148 QSQPLPQQPPLPQP
+148 QPLPTESRQPVQQPR
-162 QPQPQLSQQPPLPQP
+162 
-177 QPQLPQQPHLSQSA
+177 LSQSA
-191 ARRYKTAGTEAAVAE
+191 AKSYRTAGTEAAVAE
-206 AERQAREAV
+206 AARQARA
-215 SRQAQAQA
+215 AAPA
-223 SPQEPFVP
+223 SPDDASAEPFVP
-231 SFPSEEGH
+231 SFPSGKAPE
-239 ADPFQPLVPSAE
+239 APFQPLVPSAGE
-251 DPPAEPP
+251 APQ
-258 ARKVRRKKP
+258 KP
-267 PARKLKKPRTVKE
+267 PARKARRRKPAQPKRRKVHAAEAKE
-280 KKTEEE
+280 TAGAE
-286 AETSSAAAPSR
+286 AETPSSCR
-297 RMKRGTEKADAPL
+297 VKR
-310 QEEDRQDGDA
+310 EEDEAA
-320 SAAKADEEKQR
+320 SSQEKRREDESPPAKSEEERQR
-331 ETIEALQNE
+331 ETIEELQNE
-340 LAQMKAMLVQVVGK
+340 LAQMKAMLVQVVSK
-354 EKAPEDEMSLQQAL
+354 EKTPEDEMSLQQAL
-368 KQQEVD
+368 KQQEVE
-374 SDIVDDVVLQ
+374 SDIIDDVVLQ
-384 LPAETVLADRDTPLA
+384 LPAEAILADKDTPLA
-399 LEGLTKY
+399 LDGLTKY
-406 LSDNVQMADGLELK
+406 LADNVQMADGLELK
-420 ARKRKI
+420 SRKRKI

-450 EKGVST
+450 EKGIST

-521 ELKDFLAVNQNIE
+521 ELKEFLAVNQNIE

-549 DIVDKFSV
+549 DIIDKFSV

-580 LRKKAMRLSYLT
+580 LRRKEMRLSYLT

-603 AQAEKLAELFLR
+603 AEAGKLAELFLR

>member
-1 MRIKVF
+1 
-7 QAATMK
+7 MK

-53 ALDETP
+53 ALDEVT
-59 RRPPKKRAERLPT
+59 RRPPKKRPERLPT

-79 EAGEGKPVKS
+79 AAGGETKPKS
-89 SVPLPLGHAGT
+89 AVPLP
-100 APAPAAA
+100 
-107 AAADAQAAQGEPPLT
+107 QAASA
-122 ALPQPQQPQ
+122 ALPQAMPAALAQQVSVPVPAGPPAAPVPPLVQSAQ
-131 PQPQLLQPQQPQ
+131 PMQLMQ
-143 LLQQQ
+143 
-148 QSQPLPQQPPLPQP
+148 QPLPTE
-162 QPQPQLSQQPPLPQP
+162 SQQPM
-177 QPQLPQQPHLSQSA
+177 QQPRLSQNA
-191 ARRYKTAGTEAAVAE
+191 AKSYRTAGTEAAVAE
-206 AERQAREAV
+206 AARQARA
-215 SRQAQAQA
+215 AAPAMPGDA
-223 SPQEPFVP
+223 SAEPFVP
-231 SFPSEEGH
+231 SFPSGKAPET
-239 ADPFQPLVPSAE
+239 PFQPLAPSAGE
-251 DPPAEPP
+251 APQ
-258 ARKVRRKKP
+258 KP
-267 PARKLKKPRTVKE
+267 PARKARRRKPAQPKRRKVHAAEAAEAKE
-280 KKTEEE
+280 TAGAE
-286 AETSSAAAPSR
+286 AETPSSCR
-297 RMKRGTEKADAPL
+297 VKR
-310 QEEDRQDGDA
+310 EEDEAA
-320 SAAKADEEKQR
+320 SSQEKRREDESPSAKSEEERQR
-331 ETIEALQNE
+331 ETIEELQNE
-340 LAQMKAMLVQVVGK
+340 LAQMKAMLVQVVSK
-354 EKAPEDEMSLQQAL
+354 EKTPEDEMSLQQAL
-368 KQQEVD
+368 KQQEVE
-374 SDIVDDVVLQ
+374 SDIIDDVVLQ
-384 LPAETVLADRDTPLA
+384 LPAEAILADKDTPLA

-406 LSDNVQMADGLELK
+406 LAANVQMADGLELK
-420 ARKRKI
+420 SRKRKI

-450 EKGVST
+450 EKGIST

-521 ELKDFLAVNQNIE
+521 ELKEFLAVNQNIE

-549 DIVDKFSV
+549 DIIDKFSV

-580 LRKKAMRLSYLT
+580 LRRKEMRLSYLT

-603 AQAEKLAELFLR
+603 AEAGKLAELFLR

>member
-1 MRIKVF
+1 
-7 QAATMK
+7 MK

-53 ALDETP
+53 ALDEVT
-59 RRPPKKRAERLPT
+59 RRPPKKRSERLPT

-79 EAGEGKPVKS
+79 AAGGETKPKS
-89 SVPLPLGHAGT
+89 AVPLPQGHAAALT
-100 APAPAAA
+100 QAAPVAPAQQAPVPVPAGSPVAPV
-107 AAADAQAAQGEPPLT
+107 PPLMQS
-122 ALPQPQQPQ
+122 AQPM
-131 PQPQLLQPQQPQ
+131 
-143 LLQQQ
+143 Q
-148 QSQPLPQQPPLPQP
+148 QSPPIE
-162 QPQPQLSQQPPLPQP
+162 SQQPM
-177 QPQLPQQPHLSQSA
+177 QQPRLSQSA
-191 ARRYKTAGTEAAVAE
+191 AKSYRTAGTEAAVAE
-206 AERQAREAV
+206 AARQARA
-215 SRQAQAQA
+215 A
-223 SPQEPFVP
+223 SPVAHGDASAESFVP
-231 SFPSEEGH
+231 SFPSGKTPE
-239 ADPFQPLVPSAE
+239 APFQPLVPSAGE
-251 DPPAEPP
+251 APQEPP
-258 ARKVRRKKP
+258 VRKARRRKPAQPKRRKVHAAEAKETAGVEVEREASSSRRGKREEDE
-267 PARKLKKPRTVKE
+267 AAASSQE
-280 KKTEEE
+280 KRREDESPSSKSEEE
-286 AETSSAAAPSR
+286 R
-297 RMKRGTEKADAPL
+297 
-310 QEEDRQDGDA
+310 
-320 SAAKADEEKQR
+320 QR
-331 ETIEALQNE
+331 ETIEELQNE
-340 LAQMKAMLVQVVGK
+340 LAQMKAMLVQVVSK
-354 EKAPEDEMSLQQAL
+354 EKTPEDEMSLQQVL
-368 KQQEVD
+368 KQQEVE
-374 SDIVDDVVLQ
+374 SDIIDDVVLQ
-384 LPAETVLADRDTPLA
+384 LPAEAILADKDTPLA
-399 LEGLTKY
+399 LEGLKKY
-406 LSDNVQMADGLELK
+406 LADNVQMADGLELK
-420 ARKRKI
+420 SRKRKI

-450 EKGVST
+450 EKGIST

-521 ELKDFLAVNQNIE
+521 ELKEFLAVNQNIE

-549 DIVDKFSV
+549 DIIDKFSV

-580 LRKKAMRLSYLT
+580 LHRKEMRLSYLT

-603 AQAEKLAELFLR
+603 AEAGKLAELFLR

>member
-1 MRIKVF
+1 
-7 QAATMK
+7 MK

-53 ALDETP
+53 ALDEVP
-59 RRPPKKRAERLPT
+59 RRPPKKREERLPT
-72 LAELQAE
+72 LAELQAQDASAKE
-79 EAGEGKPVKS
+79 PPKS
-89 SVPLPLGHAGT
+89 AVPLPQGHAARAVQGETMTPLAVPQEGRARAVSASVAT
-100 APAPAAA
+100 AVDPLQMQMPVQQATAAA
-107 AAADAQAAQGEPPLT
+107 
-122 ALPQPQQPQ
+122 QPQRR
-131 PQPQLLQPQQPQ
+131 
-143 LLQQQ
+143 
-148 QSQPLPQQPPLPQP
+148 
-162 QPQPQLSQQPPLPQP
+162 
-177 QPQLPQQPHLSQSA
+177 LSQSA
-191 ARRYKTAGTEAAVAE
+191 AKSYKTAGTEAAVAE
-206 AERQAREAV
+206 AKRQAYDSMPDVTAPV
-215 SRQAQAQA
+215 VAGK
-223 SPQEPFVP
+223 EPFVP
-231 SFPSEEGH
+231 AFPSQEQAAES
-239 ADPFQPLVPSAE
+239 FLPLVPAAE
-251 DPPAEPP
+251 KAESLEPP
-258 ARKVRRKKP
+258 VRKVRRRRAATVKR
-267 PARKLKKPRTVKE
+267 RKLRAAE
-280 KKTEEE
+280 KKDTLDE
-286 AETSSAAAPSR
+286 AAVSSSAADVAPR
-297 RMKRGTEKADAPL
+297 AKPVDEKAAQASKEDADQR
-310 QEEDRQDGDA
+310 QESAARPPEKGDA
-320 SAAKADEEKQR
+320 ERQQ

-340 LAQMKAMLVQVVGK
+340 LLQMKAMLVQVVSK

-368 KQQEVD
+368 KQQDVEP
-374 SDIVDDVVLQ
+374 DIIEDVVLQ
-384 LPAETVLADRDTPLA
+384 LPAETILADKDTPLA

-406 LSDNVQMADGLELK
+406 LADNMQMADGLELK
-420 ARKRKI
+420 SRKRKI

-450 EKGVST
+450 EKGIST

-521 ELKDFLAVNQNIE
+521 ELKDFLAVNPNIE

-580 LRKKAMRLSYLT
+580 LCKKDMRLSYLT
-592 NGQSVPDDIVP
+592 NGQSVPDDIVS
-603 AQAEKLAELFLR
+603 AEAGKLAELFLR

>member
-1 MRIKVF
+1 
-7 QAATMK
+7 MK

-53 ALDETP
+53 ALDEVT
-59 RRPPKKRAERLPT
+59 RRPPKKRSERLPT

-79 EAGEGKPVKS
+79 AAGGETKPKS
-89 SVPLPLGHAGT
+89 AVPLPQGHA
-100 APAPAAA
+100 AALT
-107 AAADAQAAQGEPPLT
+107 QAAPVAPPQQAPVPVPAGSPVAPVPPLMQS
-122 ALPQPQQPQ
+122 AQPM
-131 PQPQLLQPQQPQ
+131 
-143 LLQQQ
+143 
-148 QSQPLPQQPPLPQP
+148 QQPPPIE
-162 QPQPQLSQQPPLPQP
+162 SQQPM
-177 QPQLPQQPHLSQSA
+177 QQPRLSQSA
-191 ARRYKTAGTEAAVAE
+191 AKSYRTAGTEAAVAE
-206 AERQAREAV
+206 AARQARAV
-215 SRQAQAQA
+215 SPVAHGGA
-223 SPQEPFVP
+223 SAEPFVP
-231 SFPSEEGH
+231 SFPSGKTPE
-239 ADPFQPLVPSAE
+239 APFQPLVPSAGE
-251 DPPAEPP
+251 APQEPP
-258 ARKVRRKKP
+258 VRKARRRKPAQPKRRKVHAAEAKETAGVEVEREASSSRRGKREEDE
-267 PARKLKKPRTVKE
+267 AAASSQE
-280 KKTEEE
+280 KRREDESPSSKSEEE
-286 AETSSAAAPSR
+286 R
-297 RMKRGTEKADAPL
+297 
-310 QEEDRQDGDA
+310 
-320 SAAKADEEKQR
+320 QR
-331 ETIEALQNE
+331 ETIEELQNE
-340 LAQMKAMLVQVVGK
+340 LAQMKAMLVQVVSK
-354 EKAPEDEMSLQQAL
+354 EKTPEDEMSLQQVL
-368 KQQEVD
+368 KQQEVE
-374 SDIVDDVVLQ
+374 SDIIDDVVLQ
-384 LPAETVLADRDTPLA
+384 LPAEAILADKDTPLA
-399 LEGLTKY
+399 LEGLKKY
-406 LSDNVQMADGLELK
+406 LADNVQMADGLELK
-420 ARKRKI
+420 SRKRKI

-450 EKGVST
+450 EKGIST

-521 ELKDFLAVNQNIE
+521 ELKEFLAVNQNIE

-549 DIVDKFSV
+549 DIIDKFSV

-580 LRKKAMRLSYLT
+580 LRRKEMRLSYLT

-603 AQAEKLAELFLR
+603 AEAGKLAELFLR